1 MEKKGA
7 SIEQERKKMYSM
19 AVTLEIEEME
29 NYREAA
35 MLKDQMEHKE
45 LYENKTTKEILKRIN
60 QVSDQAD
67 EEWIKMQKKKM

>member
-7 SIEQERKKMYSM
+7 SIEQERKKMYNM
-19 AVTLEIEEME
+19 AVTLEMEEME